1 MTDINLY
8 NLTTEELKKQARILD
23 VNLKGN
29 PSDETIRERI
39 LEALGEKPE
48 EEVKPVVKGAK
59 DDWVTIVIAE
69 DEKDQQPAFVGVNG
83 KSYRIRRGEPVAVPP
98 QVVEVLKHAQQII
111 TNPKT
116 GVSKAV
122 PTYPFRV
129 EG

>member
-23 VNLKGN
+23 INLKGN

-39 LEALGEKPE
+39 LEALGENKTE
-48 EEVKPVVKGAK
+48 EPKPVVGRSK
-59 DDWVTIVIAE
+59 DDWVTIIIAE

-83 KSYRIRRGEPVAVPP
+83 KSYRIRRGEPVSVPP

-116 GVSKAV
+116 GESKAV
-122 PTYPFRV
+122 PTYPYRI